1 MLKLRSA
8 LPHPSR
14 RLAFDPTF
22 PSVERMA
29 LADMVGEADII
40 EVQGRRW
47 ILMPVNARQLDALAC
62 FAADL
67 ADLEG
72 DADLEG
78 GFAAE
83 EWTE

>member
-8 LPHPSR
+8 LPRPSR
-14 RLAFDPTF
+14 RSFDPSF

-29 LADMVGEADII
+29 LADMVEEADII
-40 EVQGRRW
+40 EVHGRRW

-67 ADLEG
+67 SDLEG

-78 GFAAE
+78 GYAAE
-83 EWTE
+83 ECTE